1 MERRNRERGIMREL
15 PRCWRCLKYEDEI
28 DGNLKKCAKCKM
40 ASYCS
45 KKCQRRDWRWV
56 HDDYCEDLIKY
67 QSFKPIMYED
77 SKGFIEISTT
87 DLFSFYI
94 HFTELAFNIQDSF
107 LIDEAKWL
115 YFSVYLPK
123 EIGITIHQGKSIVE
137 EQGQLNDRDFL
148 MVFTNLMHG
157 SDYFAYGIVKYVA
170 HFRDPDVF
178 QGPAKALKDLRED
191 FLYLK
196 DCKPI
201 SSTLLKKGERTT
213 NIQNYFWFVLIIIKV
228 NVIEEMKFLL
238 TQHEAFHRKMKKRFW
253 PHPRIIN
260 LYTIYILGT
269 DKESFLQDLE
279 FQENQVKLMCDEV
292 ANLQK
297 QHGEGACFFYYACYY
312 ISGEIIYDSNL
323 WIDPYHR
330 RLNEYF
336 LKRPLAREYI
346 NNYVKKYLPQYKLI
360 TDPNYDPYPQFPLD
374 YRGID
379 FKHEFNERRR
389 KDTIEN
395 FSVLPYF

>member
-28 DGNLKKCAKCKM
+28 DGNLKKCGKCKM

-56 HDDYCEDLIKY
+56 HDDFCESLIKY
-67 QSFKPIMYED
+67 QSFKPIMFKD
-77 SKGFIEISTT
+77 FNEISQE
-87 DLFSFYI
+87 DFASFYESV
-94 HFTELAFNIQDSF
+94 TKLAFNIQDSSF
-107 LIDEAKWL
+107 LNEAKML
-115 YFSVYLPK
+115 YVMVYLPR
-123 EIGITIHQGKSIVE
+123 EIRVTLCRDKSYVE
-137 EQGQLNDRDFL
+137 ENGQLNKRDFL
-148 MVFTNLMHG
+148 MVFTNLMQG
-157 SDYFAYGIVKYVA
+157 SDNFAYGIVKYVA
-170 HFRDPDVF
+170 HYRDKNVLK
-178 QGPAKALKDLRED
+178 GALKEGLRED

-196 DCKPI
+196 NCKPI
-201 SSTLLKKGERTT
+201 SSTLLKKEEQTT
-213 NIQNYFWFVLIIIKV
+213 DIQHWFWFVLIIIKV

-238 TQHEAFHRKMKKRFW
+238 TQYEEFHRKNKRKFW

-292 ANLQK
+292 ANLEK
-297 QHGEGACFFYYACYY
+297 HHGEKANFFFPACVY
-312 ISGEIIYDSNL
+312 ISDEIIYDSNL
-323 WIDPYHR
+323 MMEPYIR

-346 NNYVKKYLPQYKLI
+346 HNYVKKYLPKYKKM
-360 TDPNYDPYPQFPLD
+360 TDPNFDPYPRFPLD
-374 YRGID
+374 YRGMD
-379 FKHEFNERRR
+379 FKFEMNELRR
-389 KDTIEN
+389 KGTK
-395 FSVLPYF
+395 